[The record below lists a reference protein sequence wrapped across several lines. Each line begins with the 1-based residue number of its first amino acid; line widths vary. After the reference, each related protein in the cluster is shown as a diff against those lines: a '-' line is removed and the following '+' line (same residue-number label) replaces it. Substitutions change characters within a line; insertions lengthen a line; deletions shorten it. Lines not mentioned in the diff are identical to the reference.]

1 MTRPLL
7 KYLEN
12 LNTKTTVLSIVVFVF
27 LGSVVSAQ
35 KADSLFVAGN
45 NFYKQEAYKEAIE
58 AYKKIETQNVISADL
73 FYNMANAYYKSS
85 EVAPAIYYYEK
96 TLKLDPGNE
105 DAKYNLAF
113 ANRMTIDKIDVL
125 PMSFF
130 QKLDQQY
137 IRAFKYDSWA
147 LIAIFSSI
155 LFVLLFLSY
164 YFSFSP
170 SRKRLYFISAL
181 MCIVILVASF
191 TFAYSGYTYAKNNKP
206 AIIFAL
212 RAPVKEAPTPNSNDA
227 FELHEGTKVM
237 ILEQVDT
244 WQKIKLA
251 DGKIGWI
258 DENNLKAL

>member
-1 MTRPLL
+1 MKTIIY
-7 KYLEN
+7 KYFKN
-12 LNTKTTVLSIVVFVF
+12 YKTAVLFVF
-27 LGSVVSAQ
+27 IYSIGHFSFAQ
-35 KADSLFVAGN
+35 TPDSLFVAAN
-45 NFYKQEAYKEAIE
+45 NLYKKEAYKEAV
-58 AYKKIETQNVISADL
+58 ATYKKIESKKVVSADL
-73 FYNMANAYYKSS
+73 FYNMANAYYKLN

-96 TLKLDPGNE
+96 TLKLDPNNE

-130 QKLDQQY
+130 QKLDKQY
-137 IRAFKYDSWA
+137 IRALKYNTWA
-147 LIAIFSSI
+147 VIAICSSI

-170 SRKRLYFISAL
+170 SHKRLYFIGAVLS
-181 MCIVILVASF
+181 ILFLILSF

-212 RAPVKEAPTPNSNDA
+212 RAPVKDAPTPNSNNV

-244 WQKIKLA
+244 WKKIKLP